1 MCIRDRLVNARFSRG
16 KFPGCFKDKSVFL
29 KDRATV
35 SYTHLAASLAMEA
48 GATFS
53 ATAAQYGFNA
63 ALLACPITWI
73 IILIIA
79 LIALFLSLIHI

>member
-1 MCIRDRLVNARFSRG
+1 MEKV
-16 KFPGCFKDKSVFL
+16 
-29 KDRATV
+29 
-35 SYTHLAASLAMEA
+35 HAASLAMEA
-48 GATFS
+48 GATFA

-79 LIALFLSLIHI
+79 LIDEQKQKSSIF